1 MCRSPRKLDKKL
13 SGFTTLIRTF
23 FRLSGRKQLFSTKA
37 FSSTATD
44 FQTAVAER
52 HIDEAGIV
60 VGAVLQ
66 EFLANAGRR
75 LGIFCD
81 HVEVAATACAGEFV
95 AEAEVVDE
103 GGDSGDFGR
112 IRAAVELLILLPR
125 FSDKT
130 THFLEILALQC
141 LVHLHR
147 MLLHQAELRQ
157 FVVLIEE
164 HPTHN
169 LGENLLGGARDA
181 RVIQQM
187 AGAMVGMGE
196 NAVGKP
202 SDNGLL
208 MESALGFEQFHA
220 CEQAAELV
228 LPTAA
233 RREELFENQRATANL
248 VFVPRKTAEIAQRAQ
263 NRACEN
269 GTRAEPAACRNRREH
284 RQFDAC
290 AKGFQAVGERSV
302 FYGGKFGQKTGESE
316 RSLRNREGTSH
327 AVVVG
332 ELLVGFDDFG
342 RSEVDTP

>member
-1 MCRSPRKLDKKL
+1 M
-13 SGFTTLIRTF
+13 
-23 FRLSGRKQLFSTKA
+23 
-37 FSSTATD
+37 
-44 FQTAVAER
+44 AER
-52 HIDEAGIV
+52 HIDEASVV

-66 EFLANAGRR
+66 EFLTDAGCR
-75 LGIFCD
+75 LRVFGD
-81 HVEVAATACAGEFV
+81 HVEIAATACAGEFV

-112 IRAAVELLILLPR
+112 IRSAVELLILLPR

-130 THFLEILALQC
+130 THFLEILALQR

-147 MLLHQAELRQ
+147 VLLHQAELRQ

-181 RVIQQM
+181 GVIQQV

-202 SDNGLL
+202 SDDGLL

-220 CEQAAELV
+220 CEQTAELV

-233 RREELFENQRATANL
+233 CREQLFENQRATANL
-248 VFVPRKTAEIAQRAQ
+248 VFVPRKAAEIAQYLWLSGKES
-263 NRACEN
+263 ACSA
-269 GTRAEPAACRNRREH
+269 GDVGSVPA
-284 RQFDAC
+284 
-290 AKGFQAVGERSV
+290 S
-302 FYGGKFGQKTGESE
+302 
-316 RSLRNREGTSH
+316 
-327 AVVVG
+327 
-332 ELLVGFDDFG
+332 G
-342 RSEVDTP
+342 RSPGEGNVNPLQDSCPENRMDRGAWWATVHAGKTS